1 MRILSAIKKYAESNR
16 IALKCD
22 GEIMTYR
29 ELDMLSEAIGCFFM

>member
-1 MRILSAIKKYAESNR
+1 MRILRAIKKYAKSNR

-29 ELDMLSEAIGCFFM
+29 ELDMLSNSL